1 MINLLGAI
9 NRIKRTFITNC
20 KEYHSG
26 LYKNSGWPSMN
37 SSPRTGAP
45 KGEQLRAAYISAR
58 IDRLPAVATIWKL
71 VALLSIA
78 GFFELY
84 DLFQTAYISP
94 GLIRDGIFATGNQG
108 LFGFSDQAA
117 FASATFLGLFFG
129 ASLVSPIADRYGR
142 RAIFTF
148 ALIWYTIATVIMGLQ
163 TSALGVIGMRFVVGI
178 GLGVELVTIDTYL
191 SELVPKRIRSSAF
204 AFAFFIQFLSVPSVA
219 LMSWWLVPQA
229 PFGFSGWRWVV
240 IGSAVFAL
248 FVWWLRSALP
258 ESPRWLAQQGRF
270 DEAELIMDGIE
281 ARCIKDQGKPLDE
294 PEPEKVALSGN
305 GSFADMWQLPYRR
318 RALMLIVFHVF
329 QAIGFFGFGNWL
341 PALLSGQ
348 GLSVTHSLGYAF
360 VITLAYPLGP
370 LLFVKFANRF
380 ENKWQIV
387 GSALGAMIFGSLFA
401 FQTSAAGLIFCGIMI
416 TFCNAWLSFSYHSYQ
431 GELFPTNIRARA
443 VGFCYSFSRLSTVF
457 SSLLIGIF
465 LDHFGTPGVLAFIV
479 GSMLIVIITIGRFGP
494 RTRNLALEQ
503 IAHR

>member
-1 MINLLGAI
+1 M
-9 NRIKRTFITNC
+9 
-20 KEYHSG
+20 
-26 LYKNSGWPSMN
+26 PS
-37 SSPRTGAP
+37 STLATDT
-45 KGEQLRAAYISAR
+45 LTDAHRAALISAR

-71 VALLSIA
+71 VALLSIG

-94 GLIRDGIFATGNQG
+94 GLIRDGIFATGSQG

-129 ASLVSPIADRYGR
+129 ASLLSPIADRFGR

-148 ALIWYTIATVIMGLQ
+148 ALIWYTVATVMMGLQ
-163 TSALGVIGMRFVVGI
+163 TSAMGVIGMRFLVGI
-178 GLGVELVTIDTYL
+178 GLGVELVTIDAYL
-191 SELVPKRIRSSAF
+191 SELVPKRMRSAAF
-204 AFAFFIQFLSVPSVA
+204 AFAFFIQFLSVPTVA

-229 PFGFSGWRWVV
+229 PFGYSGWRWVV
-240 IGSAVFAL
+240 ISSAVFAL
-248 FVWWLRSALP
+248 FIWWLRSALP
-258 ESPRWLAQQGRF
+258 ESPRWLAQQARF
-270 DEAELIMDGIE
+270 KEAEQVVDELE
-281 ARCIKDQGKPLDE
+281 ARCLKDHKKPLDE
-294 PEPEKVALSGN
+294 PELAHVVVEGKGR
-305 GSFADMWQLPYRR
+305 FADIWQPPYRR
-318 RALMLIVFHVF
+318 RALMLIAFHIF

-348 GLSVTHSLGYAF
+348 GVSVTHSLAYAF

-387 GSALGAMIFGSLFA
+387 GSALGSMIFGTLFA
-401 FQTSAAGLIFCGIMI
+401 FQTSAVGLIVCGVMI

-465 LDHFGTPGVLAFIV
+465 LEHFGTPGVLAFIV
-479 GSMLIVIITIGRFGP
+479 SSMLIVIVTIAGFGP
-494 RTRNLALEQ
+494 RTRNLALEN

>member
-1 MINLLGAI
+1 MA
-9 NRIKRTFITNC
+9 
-20 KEYHSG
+20 SS
-26 LYKNSGWPSMN
+26 NSNNNTHADP
-37 SSPRTGAP
+37 A
-45 KGEQLRAAYISAR
+45 RAALISAR

-71 VALLSIA
+71 IALLSIG

-94 GLIRDGIFATGNQG
+94 GLIREGIFATGSQG

-129 ASLVSPIADRYGR
+129 ASLVSPIADRFGR
-142 RAIFTF
+142 RAIFTC
-148 ALIWYTIATVIMGLQ
+148 ALIWYTVATVMMGLQ
-163 TSALGVIGMRFVVGI
+163 TSAMGVIGMRFLVGI
-178 GLGVELVTIDTYL
+178 GLGVELVTIDAYL

-204 AFAFFIQFLSVPSVA
+204 AFAFSIQFLAVPSVA
-219 LMSWWLVPQA
+219 LMSWWLVPQDPLGYA
-229 PFGFSGWRWVV
+229 GWRWVV
-240 IGSAVFAL
+240 ISSAVFAL
-248 FVWWLRSALP
+248 FIWWLRSSLP
-258 ESPRWLAQQGRF
+258 ESPRWLAQHGRF
-270 DEAELIMDGIE
+270 VEAERVVDDLE
-281 ARCIKDQGKPLDE
+281 ARCLRDHKQPLDQ
-294 PEPEKVALSGN
+294 PEPQTVAVEGK
-305 GSFADMWQLPYRR
+305 GRFADMWQPPFRR
-318 RALMLIVFHVF
+318 RALMLIAFHIF

-348 GLSVTHSLGYAF
+348 GVSVTHSLSYAF

-387 GSALGAMIFGSLFA
+387 GSALSSMIFGTLFA

-416 TFCNAWLSFSYHSYQ
+416 TFSNAWLSFSYHSYQ

-465 LDHFGTPGVLAFIV
+465 LEHFGTPGVLAFIV
-479 GSMLIVIITIGRFGP
+479 SSMLIVIITIGGFGP
-494 RTRNLALEQ
+494 RTRNLALEN